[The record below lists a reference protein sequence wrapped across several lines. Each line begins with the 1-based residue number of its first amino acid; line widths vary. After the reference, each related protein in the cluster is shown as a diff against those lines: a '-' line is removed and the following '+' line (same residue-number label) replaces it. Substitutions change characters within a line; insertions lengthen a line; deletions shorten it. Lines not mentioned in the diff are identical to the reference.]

1 MVGSGIVGIWYGRG
15 NHDNSCS
22 SPAKHEFFN
31 V

>member
-1 MVGSGIVGIWYGRG
+1 MVGSGIVGIWYGRD
-15 NHDNSCS
+15 NHDKPCS